1 MVGLE
6 SRKHVVGYGVV
17 MVRISPKRYWK
28 GYNNNYN
35 NNNYNNN
42 NTAMRMSASRLSAD

>member
-6 SRKHVVGYGVV
+6 SRELVVVYGVV
-17 MVRISPKRYWK
+17 MGRTSPKRYWK

-35 NNNYNNN
+35 NNN